1 MCAIN
6 QKGYLRVKNMVW
18 NDGIKDFLHTN
29 LVLLIN
35 ESYART
41 KHAIIRKIALYKK
54 KDLTF
59 VILQIEFIVLL
70 FITF

>member
-6 QKGYLRVKNMVW
+6 QKGYLIVKNMVW

-41 KHAIIRKIALYKK
+41 KHAITLYKK

-59 VILQIEFIVLL
+59 VILHVEFIVLL